1 MPKKEEHPCP
11 FFPDLECPQGKDA
24 SDSCDVRMR
33 GDFDPIKDFRDH
45 LLMECAIYRNYQ
57 EKESKNKTD
66 QED

>member
-1 MPKKEEHPCP
+1 MTEDKLHSCP
-11 FFPDLECPQGKDA
+11 FFPDLECPQGKEA
-24 SDSCDVRMR
+24 SESCQVRLS
-33 GDFDPIKDFRDH
+33 GNFDPITDFRDH